1 MAFIKVP
8 LIEEKLDINVRVYN
22 LTLTSFLAEI
32 MENYIVELEDHVK
45 ESGLHVKKNKFHC
58 NELKRNI
65 RMWINHRYMEVGRE
79 YRDFLTTQLDD
90 LYDDMRHDYTV
101 FFYSVKRFFD
111 KRIDDSNETTTLAL
125 LVLIISMASYFQIK
139 EEDFSKYVSEQFE
152 CHYVMKSN
160 YISNIARHATMFLNS
175 FKHDD
180 IELVVENEPDIQAA
194 WDILDYKLSHVKINL
209 VDDIK

>member
-45 ESGLHVKKNKFHC
+45 KSGLHVKKNKFHC

-125 LVLIISMASYFQIK
+125 LVLIISMATYFQIK
-139 EEDFSKYVSEQFE
+139 EEDFSNYVSEQFK

-160 YISNIARHATMFLNS
+160 YIPNIARHATMFLNS
-175 FKHDD
+175 FKHDNV
-180 IELVVENEPDIQAA
+180 ELVFEKEPDIQAA

>member
-45 ESGLHVKKNKFHC
+45 KSGLHVKKNKFHC

-90 LYDDMRHDYTV
+90 LYDDMKHDYTV
-101 FFYSVKRFFD
+101 FFYSIKRFFD
-111 KRIDDSNETTTLAL
+111 KRIEDSNETTTLAL
-125 LVLIISMASYFQIK
+125 LVLIISMATYFQIK
-139 EEDFSKYVSEQFE
+139 EEDFSNYVSEQFK

-160 YISNIARHATMFLNS
+160 YIPNIARHATMFLNS
-175 FKHDD
+175 FKHDNV
-180 IELVVENEPDIQAA
+180 ELVFEKEPDIQAA

>member
-45 ESGLHVKKNKFHC
+45 KSGLHVKKNKFHC

-90 LYDDMRHDYTV
+90 LYDDMKHDYTV
-101 FFYSVKRFFD
+101 FFYSIKRFFD
-111 KRIDDSNETTTLAL
+111 KRIEDSDETTTLAL
-125 LVLIISMASYFQIK
+125 LVLIISMATYFQIK
-139 EEDFSKYVSEQFE
+139 EEDFSNYVSDQFP
-152 CHYVMKSN
+152 V
-160 YISNIARHATMFLNS
+160 
-175 FKHDD
+175 HD
-180 IELVVENEPDIQAA
+180 
-194 WDILDYKLSHVKINL
+194 
-209 VDDIK
+209 

>member
-45 ESGLHVKKNKFHC
+45 KSGLHVKKNKFHC

-125 LVLIISMASYFQIK
+125 LVLIISMASYF
-139 EEDFSKYVSEQFE
+139 
-152 CHYVMKSN
+152 
-160 YISNIARHATMFLNS
+160 
-175 FKHDD
+175 
-180 IELVVENEPDIQAA
+180 
-194 WDILDYKLSHVKINL
+194 
-209 VDDIK
+209 

>member
-45 ESGLHVKKNKFHC
+45 KSGLHVKKNKFHC

-90 LYDDMRHDYTV
+90 LYDDMKHDYTV
-101 FFYSVKRFFD
+101 FFYSIKRFFD
-111 KRIDDSNETTTLAL
+111 KRIEDSNETTTLAL
-125 LVLIISMASYFQIK
+125 LVLIISMATYFQIK
-139 EEDFSKYVSEQFE
+139 EEDFSNYVSEQFK

-160 YISNIARHATMFLNS
+160 YIPNIARHATMFLNS
-175 FKHDD
+175 FKHDNV
-180 IELVVENEPDIQAA
+180 ELVFEKEPDIQAA
-194 WDILDYKLSHVKINL
+194 
-209 VDDIK
+209 

>member
-45 ESGLHVKKNKFHC
+45 KSGLHVKKNKFHC

-90 LYDDMRHDYTV
+90 LYDDMKHDYTV
-101 FFYSVKRFFD
+101 FFYSIKRFFD
-111 KRIDDSNETTTLAL
+111 KRIEDSDETTTLAL
-125 LVLIISMASYFQIK
+125 LVLIISMATYFQIK
-139 EEDFSKYVSEQFE
+139 EEDFSNYVSEQFK
-152 CHYVMKSN
+152 CHYVVKSN
-160 YISNIARHATMFLNS
+160 YISNIARHATMLLNS
-175 FKHDD
+175 FKHDNV
-180 IELVVENEPDIQAA
+180 ELVFEKEPDIQAA

>member
-45 ESGLHVKKNKFHC
+45 KSGLHVKKNKFHC

-125 LVLIISMASYFQIK
+125 LVLIISMATYFQIK
-139 EEDFSKYVSEQFE
+139 EEDFSNYVSEQFK

-160 YISNIARHATMFLNS
+160 YISNIARHATMSLNS
-175 FKHDD
+175 FKHDNV
-180 IELVVENEPDIQAA
+180 ELVFEKEPDIQAA

>member
-45 ESGLHVKKNKFHC
+45 KSGLH
-58 NELKRNI
+58 
-65 RMWINHRYMEVGRE
+65 INHRYMEVGRE

-90 LYDDMRHDYTV
+90 LYDDMKHDYTV
-101 FFYSVKRFFD
+101 FFYSIKRFFD
-111 KRIDDSNETTTLAL
+111 KRIEDSDETTTLAL
-125 LVLIISMASYFQIK
+125 LVLIISMATYFQIK
-139 EEDFSKYVSEQFE
+139 EEDFSNYVSEQFK

-175 FKHDD
+175 FKHDNV
-180 IELVVENEPDIQAA
+180 ELVFEKEPDIQAS

>member
-45 ESGLHVKKNKFHC
+45 KSGLHVKKNKFHC

-111 KRIDDSNETTTLAL
+111 KRIDDSNETTTLAF

-139 EEDFSKYVSEQFE
+139 EEDFSNYVSEQFK
-152 CHYVMKSN
+152 CHYVVESN

-175 FKHDD
+175 FKHDNV
-180 IELVVENEPDIQAA
+180 ELVFEKEPDIQAA

>member
-45 ESGLHVKKNKFHC
+45 KSGLHVKKNKFHC

-90 LYDDMRHDYTV
+90 LYDDMKHDYTV
-101 FFYSVKRFFD
+101 FFYSIKRFFD
-111 KRIDDSNETTTLAL
+111 KRIEDSDETTTLAL
-125 LVLIISMASYFQIK
+125 LVLIISMATYFQIK
-139 EEDFSKYVSEQFE
+139 EEDFSNYVSEQFK
-152 CHYVMKSN
+152 CHYVMKNN

-175 FKHDD
+175 FKHDNV
-180 IELVVENEPDIQAA
+180 ELVFEKEPDIQAA

>member
-1 MAFIKVP
+1 
-8 LIEEKLDINVRVYN
+8 
-22 LTLTSFLAEI
+22 

-45 ESGLHVKKNKFHC
+45 KSGLHVKKNKFHC

-79 YRDFLTTQLDD
+79 YRDFLTIQLDD
-90 LYDDMRHDYTV
+90 LYDDMKHDYTV
-101 FFYSVKRFFD
+101 FFYSIKRFFD

-125 LVLIISMASYFQIK
+125 LVLIISMATYFQIK
-139 EEDFSKYVSEQFE
+139 EEDFSNYVSEQFK

-175 FKHDD
+175 FKHDNV
-180 IELVVENEPDIQAA
+180 ELVFEKEPDIQAA

>member
-45 ESGLHVKKNKFHC
+45 KSGLHVKKNKFHC

-90 LYDDMRHDYTV
+90 LYDDMKHDYTV
-101 FFYSVKRFFD
+101 FFYSIKRFFD
-111 KRIDDSNETTTLAL
+111 KRIEDSNETTTLAL
-125 LVLIISMASYFQIK
+125 LVLIISMATYFQIK
-139 EEDFSKYVSEQFE
+139 EEDFSNYVSEQFK

-160 YISNIARHATMFLNS
+160 YILNIARHATMFLNS
-175 FKHDD
+175 FKHDNV
-180 IELVVENEPDIQAA
+180 ELVFEKEPDIQAA

>member
-32 MENYIVELEDHVK
+32 MENYIGELEDHVK
-45 ESGLHVKKNKFHC
+45 KSGLHVKKNKFHC

-139 EEDFSKYVSEQFE
+139 EEDFS
-152 CHYVMKSN
+152 N
-160 YISNIARHATMFLNS
+160 
-175 FKHDD
+175 
-180 IELVVENEPDIQAA
+180 
-194 WDILDYKLSHVKINL
+194 
-209 VDDIK
+209 

>member
-45 ESGLHVKKNKFHC
+45 KSGLHVKKNKFHC

-79 YRDFLTTQLDD
+79 YRDFLTIQLDD
-90 LYDDMRHDYTV
+90 LYDDMKQDYTV
-101 FFYSVKRFFD
+101 FFYSIKRFFD

-125 LVLIISMASYFQIK
+125 LVLIISMATYFQIK
-139 EEDFSKYVSEQFE
+139 EEDFSNYVSEQFK
-152 CHYVMKSN
+152 CP
-160 YISNIARHATMFLNS
+160 T
-175 FKHDD
+175 
-180 IELVVENEPDIQAA
+180 
-194 WDILDYKLSHVKINL
+194 
-209 VDDIK
+209 

>member
-45 ESGLHVKKNKFHC
+45 KSGLHVKKNKFHC

-90 LYDDMRHDYTV
+90 LYDDMKHDYTV
-101 FFYSVKRFFD
+101 FFYSIKRFFD

-139 EEDFSKYVSEQFE
+139 EEDFSNYVSEQFK
-152 CHYVMKSN
+152 CHYVVKSN
-160 YISNIARHATMFLNS
+160 YISNTARHATMFLNS
-175 FKHDD
+175 FKHDNV
-180 IELVVENEPDIQAA
+180 ELVFEKEPDIQAA

>member
-45 ESGLHVKKNKFHC
+45 KSGLHVKKNKFHC

-90 LYDDMRHDYTV
+90 LYDDMKHDYTV
-101 FFYSVKRFFD
+101 FFYSIKRFFD
-111 KRIDDSNETTTLAL
+111 KRIEDSDETTTLAL
-125 LVLIISMASYFQIK
+125 LVLIISMATYFQIK
-139 EEDFSKYVSEQFE
+139 EEDFSNYVSEQFK
-152 CHYVMKSN
+152 CHYVVKIN

-175 FKHDD
+175 FKHDNV
-180 IELVVENEPDIQAA
+180 ELVFEKESDIQAA